1 MPPTVLLSAESVSK
15 RYTSRPLF
23 DDLSVSLFEGDHV
36 GLIGPNGSGKSTFL
50 KILAGIEAPDGG
62 RRVVRGGTRV
72 GYVAQDPTFDGNLT
86 IEEVVL
92 SAFEDDHHF
101 DASERSM
108 RAAAT
113 IAQAG
118 FFDPSIRTGALS
130 GGWKKRLAIA
140 SALALEPDVLLLDEP
155 TNHLDVESI
164 IWLEGLLKS
173 DTRAFIVVT
182 HDRYFLEALANRV
195 VELNYAFA
203 GGTLETKGRYSDH
216 LEKRDEVL
224 RGQAAYQET
233 LANLVRREVEWLRRG
248 PKARTTKSKARIDNA
263 EGLIAEL
270 AAGQARA
277 AKSKAKIDFL
287 SSERK
292 TKRLVAA
299 EGLSKSIG
307 SRLLFDDLDLLLT
320 PGARLGILGPNGSGK
335 TTLLRVISG
344 EAEPDS
350 GSVQRADQLR
360 VAYFRQNRETL
371 DESKTLRRALAPAGD
386 TVIVNERTMHV
397 GAWAKRFLF
406 RPEQLETSVSRL
418 SGGEKAR
425 IVLANLMMQ
434 PADLLIL
441 DEPTNDLDI
450 STLEVLEESLLEF
463 PGSIALV
470 THDRYLL
477 DRVSTMI
484 LSLDGDGGAEYFADY
499 SQWEAERKAAKKR
512 ASSEAASARAAT
524 ASKKKLSWKEEK
536 EWEGMESAVEVAE
549 KQVEAAREAA
559 EDPTVSANA
568 TLLHERF
575 QALADAE
582 KRVETLYA
590 RWSELE
596 AKRS

>member
-23 DDLSVSLFEGDHV
+23 DDLSLSLFEGDHA
-36 GLIGPNGSGKSTFL
+36 GLIGPNGSGKSTL
-50 KILAGIEAPDGG
+50 LRILAGVETPDGG

-72 GYVAQDPTFDGNLT
+72 GYVPQDPTFAAGLT
-86 IEEVVL
+86 VEDVVL
-92 SAFEDDHHF
+92 DAFEADHHF
-101 DASERSM
+101 DPSERSM

-118 FFDPSIRTGALS
+118 FSDASIRTEALS
-130 GGWKKRLAIA
+130 GGWRKRLAIA

-164 IWLEGLLKS
+164 LWLEGLLKS

-195 VELNYAFA
+195 VELNFAFV

-270 AAGQARA
+270 AAGETRA
-277 AKSKAKIDFL
+277 SKSRAKIDFL

-292 TKRLVAA
+292 TKRLIAG
-299 EGLSKSIG
+299 EGLSKKIG
-307 SRLLFDDLDLLLT
+307 SRLLFEDLDLLLT

-344 EAEPDS
+344 ETEAYTGTLHRAE
-350 GSVQRADQLR
+350 RLR
-360 VAYFRQNRETL
+360 IAYFRQNRETL

-386 TVIVNERTMHV
+386 TVVVHERAMHV

-425 IVLANLMMQ
+425 IVLANLMME
-434 PADLLIL
+434 PADLLVL

-450 STLEVLEESLLEF
+450 STLEVLEDSLLDF
-463 PGSIALV
+463 PGAIVLV

-484 LSLDGDGGAEYFADY
+484 LALDGEGGAEYFADY
-499 SQWEAERKAAKKR
+499 SQWERERKAARKR
-512 ASSEAASARAAT
+512 ATGEAAAARAAA

-536 EWEGMESAVEVAE
+536 EWEGMESAVEAAE
-549 KQVEAAREAA
+549 KQVEAARQAA
-559 EDPTVSANA
+559 EESSVAANA
-568 TLLHERF
+568 KLLQERF
-575 QALADAE
+575 LALAEAQ
-582 KRVETLYA
+582 KQVEILYA

-596 AKRS
+596 AKRK